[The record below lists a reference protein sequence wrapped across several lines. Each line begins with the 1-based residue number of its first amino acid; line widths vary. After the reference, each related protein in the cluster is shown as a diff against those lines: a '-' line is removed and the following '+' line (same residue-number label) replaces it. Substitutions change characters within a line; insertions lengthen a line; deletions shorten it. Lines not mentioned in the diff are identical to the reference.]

1 MVFGLLIPRGSFIS
15 SWATKPE
22 SLGNP
27 EKQTLE
33 IGLERPCPGEPDLKA
48 RADLVLAGAKNFYLR
63 AADFVQ
69 FGAHRTGR
77 ERRRIAIPAQM
88 SENDAGN
95 FAG

>member
-1 MVFGLLIPRGSFIS
+1 MVFGLLIPQGPFIS
-15 SWATKPE
+15 SLATKLE
-22 SLGNP
+22 SSGNP
-27 EKQTLE
+27 EKQILE
-33 IGLERPCPGEPDLKA
+33 IGLECPCPGKPDLEA